1 MRPIDADE
9 LGEELRESYNEL
21 RKIYDK
27 LPRGEGRMIC
37 GGQLSVFLEVLARIK
52 KALTLDVAPVV
63 HGRWEEYPSDN
74 YIRCSRCRIEFEKRK
89 MQSTKNYCP
98 NCGAK
103 MEG

>member
-37 GGQLSVFLEVLARIK
+37 GGQLSVFLGALARIK

-63 HGRWEEYPSDN
+63 HGRWEKPSP
-74 YIRCSRCRIEFEKRK
+74 ITGWARCSNCGRTERDCGSF
-89 MQSTKNYCP
+89 CP

-103 MEG
+103 MDGEEK